1 MCGDVVRPG
10 PPPFLCMW
18 PSSHPAP
25 PSLGSVVQHLLP
37 PVSAYT
43 YTPVRPPGNTI
54 QMPKLDAAVFPGF
67 LLLLHASHLA
77 RISLLPIYLLK
88 NLCLFLLELSSVFII
103 SSLTYSSLFYAILPP
118 HSDSG
123 SFACGAVRGD
133 VPKQSCYFL
142 GIELGLCLQDT
153 QGLRY

>member
-25 PSLGSVVQHLLP
+25 PSLSSVVQHLLP
-37 PVSAYT
+37 HVSAYT
-43 YTPVRPPGNTI
+43 YTPVRSPDNTI

-103 SSLTYSSLFYAILPP
+103 SSPKLQEPVLP
-118 HSDSG
+118 HSTLHTPTAVPLPVVLSVVVSPSRVAVSSG
-123 SFACGAVRGD
+123 
-133 VPKQSCYFL
+133 
-142 GIELGLCLQDT
+142 
-153 QGLRY
+153 